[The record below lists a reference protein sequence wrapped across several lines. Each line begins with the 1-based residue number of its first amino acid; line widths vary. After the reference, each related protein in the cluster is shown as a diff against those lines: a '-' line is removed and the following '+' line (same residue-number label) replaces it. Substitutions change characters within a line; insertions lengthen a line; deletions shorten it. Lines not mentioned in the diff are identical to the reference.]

1 MSDLSRRGFLGRLGA
16 VALLPMQGQDP
27 LAGRGELGTLRD
39 PAAAGRPRAPT
50 ELADYDERIKAIEHR
65 LACSCGCTLDIFTC
79 RTTDFTC
86 TYSPQ
91 LHREVVDLDRAG
103 KTAQEIL
110 DAFVEQY
117 GEKALMAPKPE
128 GFNLWGYLLPGS
140 AILVAGGALVA
151 LISRRSRVLIPSG
164 ARDLL
169 SEARGPLGRPLAVG
183 RDEAGDPG
191 PNSPHRQGEEA
202 KSGIPLASPEEMERL
217 RRALAE
223 VED

>member
-16 VALLPMQGQDP
+16 AAMLPLQGQDP

-50 ELADYDERIKAIEHR
+50 EIADYDERIKAIEHR

-91 LHREVVDLDRAG
+91 LHREVVELDRAG
-103 KTAQEIL
+103 KTAEEIV
-110 DAFVEQY
+110 DAFVERY
-117 GEKALMAPKPE
+117 GEKALMAPKAE

-140 AILVAGGALVA
+140 AILVAGGALVTV
-151 LISRRSRVLIPSG
+151 LSRRR
-164 ARDLL
+164 A
-169 SEARGPLGRPLAVG
+169 AVA
-183 RDEAGDPG
+183 EAGGAGIAEPRLSVERPG
-191 PNSPHRQGEEA
+191 SEGKPTSAP
-202 KSGIPLASPEEMERL
+202 ASPEEMERL

>member
-1 MSDLSRRGFLGRLGA
+1 MSRLSRRGFLGRLGA
-16 VALLPMQGQDP
+16 AALLPIQGQAPQGQAP
-27 LAGRGELGTLRD
+27 LAGTGEVGALRD
-39 PAAAGRPRAPT
+39 PGAAGRPRAPT
-50 ELADYDERIKAIEHR
+50 EIADYDERIKAIEHR

-91 LHREVVDLDRAG
+91 LHREVVELDRAG

-110 DAFVEQY
+110 DAFVEKY
-117 GEKALMAPKPE
+117 GEKALMAPKAE

-140 AILVAGGALVA
+140 AILVAGAALVMV
-151 LISRRSRVLIPSG
+151 LSRRRVAVASAGATGSAAPRLGVERSG
-164 ARDLL
+164 
-169 SEARGPLGRPLAVG
+169 
-183 RDEAGDPG
+183 
-191 PNSPHRQGEEA
+191 
-202 KSGIPLASPEEMERL
+202 SGSKVTPAQASPEEMERL

>member
-1 MSDLSRRGFLGRLGA
+1 MSGLSRRRFLGRMGA
-16 VALLPMQGQDP
+16 AALLPMQGQDP
-27 LAGRGELGTLRD
+27 LAGKGEVGTLRD

-50 ELADYDERIKAIEHR
+50 EIADYDERIKAIEHR

-91 LHREVVDLDRAG
+91 LHREVVELDRAG
-103 KTAQEIL
+103 KTAEEIL
-110 DAFVEQY
+110 DAFVVKY

-151 LISRRSRVLIPSG
+151 VLSRRR
-164 ARDLL
+164 
-169 SEARGPLGRPLAVG
+169 AVA
-183 RDEAGDPG
+183 EAGGAGALQPDVDIERHAETKPVVA
-191 PNSPHRQGEEA
+191 P
-202 KSGIPLASPEEMERL
+202 ASPEEMERL